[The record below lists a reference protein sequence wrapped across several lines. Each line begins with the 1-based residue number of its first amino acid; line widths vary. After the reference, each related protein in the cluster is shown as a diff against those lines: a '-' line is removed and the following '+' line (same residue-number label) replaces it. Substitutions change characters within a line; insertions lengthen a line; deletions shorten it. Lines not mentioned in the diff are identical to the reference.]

1 MEFLTPGLLGL
12 SAVAATPVL
21 VHLLFRP
28 RPKVQPF
35 PTIALLKRSLKRTRA
50 FWRIRHWL
58 LLAMRILVLLLFVW
72 ALARPVLE
80 GVRRFASGSPVSTAI
95 VLDDSYRMSYAP
107 GGGSRFER
115 GRQLALDVVRG
126 LPSGSDVVLILPA
139 RGESTGL
146 LTAAAVESA
155 IVAASPS
162 PRTALLGPAI
172 ERGWTEL
179 GTGAGRGRE
188 VYCISDASETAW
200 EGGVPR
206 LAEAQPQD
214 RLYLLDVGSDGPR
227 NATVVSLRV
236 HPPCPLANEPVE
248 VTATVR
254 WTGEPTPRAAEIIL
268 DGQKKG
274 QEDLVPDP
282 GSRSATVRFVVSPE
296 TGGTHSGVV
305 RLLPTDDLPVD
316 DARAFA
322 LNADDA
328 IPLLVVNGAPSSDA
342 QRDEAFFLVTA
353 LAPPGLSK
361 RQTMRVTVAP
371 VEEFETIDLAAFRV
385 VLLANV
391 PEVSTEGWNKLGAF
405 AEAGGGIGAFL
416 GDKVR
421 PDRWNIPEAR
431 RVTGVLVGD
440 LPVSGQELHFAIQD
454 RTHPVLLQFE
464 MGKNGGLENPVTQGC
479 LPMEPDG
486 DWQSQLAGPR
496 PSVPLAWSNGH
507 EAMIESAKG
516 KGKVVVVGTSADSDW
531 TDLPRNACF
540 LPFVHQLVKHL
551 AGLHGAATE
560 FTAGDVATVAVDPSA
575 QHASPTLF
583 GPGHQRIRSLAV
595 EPGSYLVTFQD
606 TEEPGTYEVMWEA
619 DQQVKKKA
627 IAVNVDP
634 RGGDLARCDWKA
646 LSASPSGI
654 SVETAPPP
662 ARSLSGAVSGG
673 TSERSLAGPLL
684 AAALVLLS
692 FELLVAG
699 KQNT

>member
-12 SAVAATPVL
+12 SAVASAPIL

-35 PTIALLKRSLKRTRA
+35 PTIALLKKSLKRTRA

-58 LLAMRILVLLLFVW
+58 LLAMRVAVLLLFVW
-72 ALARPVLE
+72 ALARPVFE
-80 GVRRFASGSPVSTAI
+80 GASRFVSGAPVSAAI

-126 LPSGSDVVLILPA
+126 LPSGSDVVLLLPA

-146 LTAAAVESA
+146 LSAAAVESA
-155 IVAASPS
+155 ILAASPS
-162 PRTALLGPAI
+162 PRIALLGPAI
-172 ERGWTEL
+172 ERGWMEL
-179 GTGAGRGRE
+179 GTGTGRGRE

-206 LAEAQPQD
+206 LAAAQPQD
-214 RLYLLDVGSDGPR
+214 RLFLLDVGSDGPR
-227 NATVVSLRV
+227 NATIVSLRV

-254 WTGEPTPRAAEIIL
+254 WTGEPTPRAAEVVL

-274 QEDLVPDP
+274 QEDVVADP

-305 RLLPTDDLPVD
+305 RLLPSDDLPVD

-328 IPLLVVNGAPSSDA
+328 IPVLVVDGAPSSDT

-361 RQTMRVTVAP
+361 RQTMRVTVSP
-371 VEEFETIDLAAFRV
+371 VEEFERLDLSAFRV

-391 PEVSTEGWNKLGAF
+391 PEVSSEGWNKLGAF

-421 PDRWNIPEAR
+421 PERWNLPEAR

-440 LPVSGQELHFAIQD
+440 LPVGGQELHFAIQD
-454 RTHPVLLQFE
+454 RTHPVLAQFE
-464 MGKNGGLENPVTQGC
+464 MGKNGGLQNPVTQAFQ
-479 LPMEPDG
+479 PMEPDG
-486 DWQSQLAGPR
+486 EPR
-496 PSVPLAWSNGH
+496 PSVPLAWSNGQA
-507 EAMIESAKG
+507 AMVESAKG
-516 KGKVVVVGTSADSDW
+516 KGKVAVLGTSADADW

-583 GPGHQRIRSLAV
+583 GPGHQRIRALAV

-619 DQQVKKKA
+619 DQQVRKKA
-627 IAVNVDP
+627 VAVNVDP
-634 RGGDLARCDWKA
+634 RGGDLSRCDWKA

-654 SVETAPPP
+654 AVETATPP
-662 ARSLSGAVSGG
+662 ARSLSGAISGG
-673 TSERSLAGPLL
+673 ASERSLAGPLL
-684 AAALVLLS
+684 TAALGLLAL
-692 FELLVAG
+692 ELLVAG
-699 KQNT
+699 RQNV